1 MTSSSLSRFVHA
13 AALLVVLALAACGGG
28 GGGSDGGTPPPA
40 DPGATGGPGVDLD
53 GVAKPDVLL
62 MTFSGHTN
70 SAFPLSPAA
79 NETYLD
85 VPGSAGPKLRAFFE
99 GRGLAVVERHFADRL
114 RAPDAD
120 GNGRPDR
127 LDQLGFVEALSVL
140 RQAAESW
147 MDGQIVPTRVVVVG
161 HSHGA
166 TWAHL
171 LCEAA
176 DGRVAPGALDI
187 HVLVTLDGVQTG
199 WDGEH
204 QGELMAWWDALP
216 GKTFQGFHLPRDV
229 SMSADAVAADAG
241 NRNVKDVVWPV
252 VRFAYEIMSDDPL
265 GVVLR
270 DLVRNVP
277 LFQVDLVPGTD
288 PSGTT
293 LWTRDT
299 RSHEIFVNG
308 VLATPPAGDLVPSE
322 THGGVHDATGPSM
335 LWLCDRLAE
344 RFP

>member
-1 MTSSSLSRFVHA
+1 MKPLPPPRSLRFAVC
-13 AALLVVLALAACGGG
+13 LLVVSLAACGGG
-28 GGGSDGGTPPPA
+28 GGGGGGGTPS
-40 DPGATGGPGVDLD
+40 DPGATGGPGVDLT
-53 GVAKPDVLL
+53 GVTKPDVLL
-62 MTFSGHTN
+62 MTFSGHTS
-70 SAFPLSPAA
+70 SAVPLSSAA
-79 NETYLD
+79 NQTYLD
-85 VPGSAGPKLRAFFE
+85 ATGSAGPKLRALFE
-99 GRGLAVVERHFADRL
+99 GRGYTVVERHFADRL

-120 GNGRPDR
+120 ANGLPDR
-127 LDQLGFVEALSVL
+127 LDQLGFLEALSVL
-140 RQAAESW
+140 RQAAEAW
-147 MDGQIVPTRVVVVG
+147 VDGQATPTRIVVVG

-176 DGRVAPGALDI
+176 DGRVSPGPLGI
-187 HVLVTLDGVQTG
+187 HVLVTLDGVQTS
-199 WDGEH
+199 WDAEH
-204 QGELMAWWDALP
+204 TGQLMAWWDALP
-216 GKTFQGFHLPRDV
+216 GKTFQGFHLARDV
-229 SMSADAVAADAG
+229 STSSDAIVADAG

-252 VRFAYEIMSDDPL
+252 VRFAYEVMGDDPL
-265 GVVLR
+265 GIILR

-277 LFQVDLVPGTD
+277 LFQMDLVPATD

-299 RSHEIFVNG
+299 RTHEILVNG
-308 VLATPPAGDLVPSE
+308 VLTMPPVGDAVPSE